1 MYKVL
6 DLFSGIGGFSLGL
19 ESTGG
24 FETIAFCEV
33 EKYPLEI
40 LNKHWPN
47 VPVYNDIKE
56 LTYERLKE
64 DNLIPDVITGGF
76 PCQDISCAGKGKG
89 IKAER
94 SGLWSEMFRLIR
106 DVRPTWTIIENVSTL
121 RSKGLTL
128 VLQNLSS
135 IGYYAEW
142 HCIPASAIGAN
153 HQRDRI
159 WIVAHPH
166 SKRDESFIREE
177 ISRWKNE
184 ATPNPKFSSRSER
197 GDSLFDNLSTEKVGD
212 TNNNGFTS
220 TKESGETRLRS
231 GSSKEES
238 KQAGESEGPSDG
250 GVGAKKLADSDNTG
264 NRTSECGDMSED
276 GTKTHEGQDG
286 HTQSRSSRR
295 STEVANS
302 DSQRWGRG
310 YFEGCADGERKLL
323 QGEQEG
329 GEVGSKTERCGEP
342 CGNEMANTTSCQGDE
357 YEFDSRDG
365 RPTTQTLFGNR
376 SGVPRTSSWWEVEPD
391 VGRVAHGVPSRVD
404 RLKCLGNSVVPQIPQ
419 MIGFQILEIERNN
432 NETK

>member
-64 DNLIPDVITGGF
+64 DNLVPDVITGGF
-76 PCQDISCAGKGKG
+76 PCQDISCAGKGEG

-106 DVRPTWTIIENVSTL
+106 DVRPAWTIIENVSAL

-128 VLQNLSS
+128 VLQNLNS
-135 IGYYAEW
+135 IGYYVEW

-184 ATPNPKFSSRSER
+184 TTPNPKFSSRSER
-197 GDSLFDNLSTEKVGD
+197 GDSLF
-212 TNNNGFTS
+212 NNIS
-220 TKESGETRLRS
+220 A
-231 GSSKEES
+231 EE
-238 KQAGESEGPSDG
+238 
-250 GVGAKKLADSDNTG
+250 VADSDNTG
-264 NRTSECGDMSED
+264 NRTSKCGDMFED
-276 GTKTHEGQDG
+276 RTKINEGQDG
-286 HTQSRSSRR
+286 HTQSGSSRR
-295 STEVANS
+295 STEVADT
-302 DSQRWGRG
+302 DSKRRG
-310 YFEGCADGERKLL
+310 GGNLEGCTNGERKLL

-329 GEVGSKTERCGEP
+329 GEMGSEVERCGEP
-342 CGNEMANTTSCQGDE
+342 CRSSMANTTSCQGDE
-357 YEFDSRDG
+357 YEFDSGDG

-376 SGVPRTSSWWEVEPD
+376 SGVPRTSTWWKVEPD
-391 VGRVAHGVPSRVD
+391 VGRVAHGVPKRVD
-404 RLKCLGNSVVPQIPQ
+404 RLKCLGNSIVPQIIQ
-419 MIGFQILEIERNN
+419 MIGYQILEIEGNN
-432 NETK
+432 NE